1 MDTAFGAL
9 RTAALV
15 FVVVAISFG
24 VYLHQVAKITA
35 STAAVAAATAAAQ
48 VLDDA
53 AWDCTDTHPR
63 WSDAAEAAA
72 RAAAARTG
80 ARSGATATGY
90 TLSAEPSCTV
100 LATVTAGAAG
110 THRWLEATA
119 VACRPTRAAHA
130 TGWTV
135 TPPC

>member
-9 RTAALV
+9 RTTAMV

-24 VYLHQVAKITA
+24 VYIHQVAKITA
-35 STAAVAAATAAAQ
+35 STAAVAAATAAAR

-53 AWDCTDTHPR
+53 AWDCTDTHHR
-63 WSDAAEAAA
+63 WTAADQAAA

-80 ARSGATATGY
+80 DRSAATATSY
-90 TLSAEPSCTV
+90 TLAAEPSCTV
-100 LATVTAGAAG
+100 VATVTVGAAG
-110 THRWLEATA
+110 TRSWLEATA
-119 VACRPTRAAHA
+119 VACRPARAAQTA
-130 TGWTV
+130 GWTV